1 MKRRMKRRT
10 QSKNER
16 GSITVMS
23 MGFLILLGA
32 LTVVVVNAS
41 AAFLQRQELNNLAD
55 GAALAAAD
63 GLDAAAFYERRDV
76 VLSEPDVRLL
86 VTQYIAGSE
95 ARVTVLEVE
104 QDRVRVQLAR
114 PMDLPLVPPGWM
126 ARTVVVA
133 DADAW
138 LRRAP

>member
-1 MKRRMKRRT
+1 MRALG
-10 QSKNER
+10 ER

-23 MGFLILLGA
+23 IGFLVLLGA

-63 GLDAAAFYERRDV
+63 GLDAASFYERRQV
-76 VLSEPDVRLL
+76 VLSESDVRALVSQHLL
-86 VTQYIAGSE
+86 ASE
-95 ARVTVLEVE
+95 ARLTALELDG
-104 QDRVRVQLAR
+104 DRVHVRLAR

-126 ARTVVVA
+126 SQTVVVA
-133 DADAW
+133 DANAW